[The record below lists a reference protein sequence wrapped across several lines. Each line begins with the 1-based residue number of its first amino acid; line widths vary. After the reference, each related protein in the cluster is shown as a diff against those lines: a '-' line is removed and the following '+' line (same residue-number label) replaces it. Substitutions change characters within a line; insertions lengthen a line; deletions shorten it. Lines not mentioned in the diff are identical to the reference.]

1 MLKTIKA
8 AFGEYQDKMNLLS
21 NSLIAESICLD
32 KLSTHCRTVA
42 AECQNVAGL
51 ITKDTTSNNDL
62 KSGLFGDVL
71 DNSITL
77 Q

>member
-42 AECQNVAGL
+42 AECQNVAGSL
-51 ITKDTTSNNDL
+51 HKLSNNTTYANG
-62 KSGLFGDVL
+62 GLFGDVATSSL
-71 DNSITL
+71 TL